1 LIVDCW
7 KNQYGSEYNNFIESW
22 QYCLCQ
28 SDLVKKENDKKKEIT
43 SFRCKKI
50 GHYSYEWKE
59 ELPKTSGNTKWTN
72 LLISN
77 NDSSDK
83 DTNQDNSYES
93 ESDQQRRL
101 SSTKDMSYEEEDLF
115 SEKDYDGF
123 AFVQDANVKLMTSC
137 HS

>member
-1 LIVDCW
+1 MTRKKRLQASDVRKLGIIHM
-7 KNQYGSEYNNFIESW
+7 SEKRN
-22 QYCLCQ
+22 CP
-28 SDLVKKENDKKKEIT
+28 
-43 SFRCKKI
+43 R
-50 GHYSYEWKE
+50 
-59 ELPKTSGNTKWTN
+59 PNTKWTN

-93 ESDQQRRL
+93 ESDQQIRL
-101 SSTKDMSYEEEDLF
+101 SSTKNMSYEEEDLF